1 MVQDLT
7 LHDMIGA
14 LVPVLPHEQ
23 TGFEIHFDL
32 VLQEPGYRILPRVF
46 GSARGEQN
54 RLIVRT
60 NKSTRNADDGFD
72 RRIVRDLLEKQ
83 TPLIFPVFNKV
94 KAVCDIGEGAVDIKE
109 DCFQL
114 T

>member
-1 MVQDLT
+1 MRNPLRF
-7 LHDMIGA
+7 GA
-14 LVPVLPHEQ
+14 SGARLP
-23 TGFEIHFDL
+23 
-32 VLQEPGYRILPRVF
+32 RILPRVF
-46 GSARGEQN
+46 GSARDEQD
-54 RLIVRT
+54 RLFVGT
-60 NKSTRNADDGFD
+60 NKSTSNADDRFD

>member
-46 GSARGEQN
+46 GSARDEQD
-54 RLIVRT
+54 RLFAGP
-60 NKSTRNADDGFD
+60 NKNACKVDDRFD
-72 RRIVRDLLEKQ
+72 WRIVRDLLEKQ